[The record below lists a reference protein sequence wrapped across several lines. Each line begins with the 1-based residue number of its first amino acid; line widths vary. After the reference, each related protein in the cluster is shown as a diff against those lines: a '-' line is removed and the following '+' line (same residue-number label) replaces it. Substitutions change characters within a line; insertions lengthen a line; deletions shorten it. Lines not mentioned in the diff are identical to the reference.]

1 MSVRRPSL
9 PPRGEPVIVL
19 VDIVFFLLVFF
30 MLIARFDATA
40 PFEISP
46 PVATSGSDMPG
57 GGVTLAISPDGALA
71 VDGAPS
77 SDEAWLAEIEAAL
90 VSADAPLIRV
100 NAHAEADLRFLLPR
114 LAELEAAA
122 LGEVVLVVTP
132 SAAP

>member
-1 MSVRRPSL
+1 MGVRRPSL

-46 PVATSGSDMPG
+46 PVAVTGADMPG
-57 GGVTLAISPDGALA
+57 GGVTLAIARDGALA

-77 SDEAWLAEIEAAL
+77 SDEGWLADLEAGL
-90 VSADAPLIRV
+90 DGSETRLIRV
-100 NAHAEADLRFLLPR
+100 NAHAEADLRHLLPR
-114 LAELEAAA
+114 LATLEAAG

-132 SAAP
+132 SASP

>member
-1 MSVRRPSL
+1 MGVRRPAL

-46 PVATSGSDMPG
+46 PVATTGADMPG
-57 GGVTLAISPDGALA
+57 GGVTLAIAQDGALA
-71 VDGAPS
+71 IDGAPA
-77 SDEAWLAEIEAAL
+77 SDGAWLAEIEGAL
-90 VSADAPLIRV
+90 GGSETPLIRV
-100 NAHAEADLRFLLPR
+100 NAHAAADLRHLLPR
-114 LAELEAAA
+114 LAALEAAA